1 MTMTATSDAGGAG
14 GAGDAG
20 DGRPLRPARRVGRY
34 ARLLRVQLAISALTA
49 MQYRADFVVRG
60 LIATLWMGVT
70 LVPVLVVFGVRNRVA
85 GWSFPESLVVLAW
98 FTLLHAVLEGAVSPS
113 LTAVVEHVRRGTLDF
128 VLLKPAD
135 AQFLVST
142 AKIEPWHAVD
152 VLGALAIF
160 GYAFHEIGRW
170 PSLVNL
176 GTALALLGLAIVVLY
191 SIWILVVS
199 ASFWVIKVDNLSYL
213 FGSLFDAARWPIS
226 VFRGAL
232 RVVFTFV
239 FPIAL
244 LTTYP
249 ALALLGRL
257 DGKTAAAAF
266 GGGLAF
272 AVLARR
278 VWRRALGFYT
288 SASS

>member
-1 MTMTATSDAGGAG
+1 M
-14 GAGDAG
+14 
-20 DGRPLRPARRVGRY
+20 RY
-34 ARLLRVQLAISALTA
+34 AGLLLMQLRASMLLAL
-49 MQYRADFVVRG
+49 QYRADFLLDGFVEVF
-60 LIATLWMGVT
+60 WM
-70 LVPVLVVFGVRNRVA
+70 VPAIVPLAVVFRVRPHL
-85 GWSFPESLVVLAW
+85 GEWSFGEALMVVGW
-98 FTLLHAVLEGAVSPS
+98 FTFLQGVLEGVINPS
-113 LTAVVEHVRRGTLDF
+113 LVTVVDHIRKGTLDF

-142 AKIEPWHAVD
+142 AKIEPWHLVD
-152 VLGALAIF
+152 VVGALALF
-160 GYAFHEIGRW
+160 AYAFGKIGRW
-170 PSLVNL
+170 PSLLNL
-176 GTALALLGLAIVVLY
+176 GTGLAFLGLAIIILY

-213 FGSLFDAARWPIS
+213 FGSLFDAARWPIT

-249 ALALLGRL
+249 AMALLGRL
-257 DGKTAAAAF
+257 DLKTALAAL

-272 AVLARR
+272 AAIARR
-278 VWRRALGFYT
+278 VWRRALALYT